1 MNMQSKMPITAA
13 EQALVDSF
21 FSQSGTLPG
30 DKATTAIRN
39 GFIEDIK
46 RAGLPT
52 RRVESWHYTDL
63 RNLLKSVPVNDGVMD
78 AKPVAP
84 LLASADVISVVD
96 GHIREFAGTHV
107 IKVSPYREALADG
120 SAAKRMFARGSDDL
134 IGQINGAFA
143 ADGAGIALA
152 DGATLDAP
160 VEIQNSHGGGQ
171 CHTRFPVSVGKGTS
185 GLIIERHVATSDRNA
200 LVSSITDLHV
210 GEGADVVWVVSQEQ
224 GLSDTHFGQMNI
236 VLEADAKL
244 TLFVANSGGR
254 LVRQE
259 IHITACGENS
269 ELVLRGVNLLG
280 GESHTDVTMTLDHT
294 VPNCSSE
301 QIFRNVLF
309 DRASGVF
316 QGQIKVAKI
325 AQKTDAKMACNT
337 LLLSDD
343 GNFSSKPELEIFAD
357 DVQCGHGATVT
368 DIDDN
373 HLFYLKARGISEKRA
388 RGLLIKAFTA
398 EVVEDLDND
407 ALIEALE
414 NRFEKW
420 LDNHG

>member
-21 FSQSGTLPG
+21 VSQSGGLPG
-30 DKATTAIRN
+30 DDATMAIRN
-39 GFIEDIK
+39 DFIEEIK
-46 RAGLPT
+46 HAGLPT
-52 RRVESWHYTDL
+52 RRVETWHYTDL
-63 RNLLKSVPVNDGVMD
+63 RNLLKSIPVRDGNEG
-78 AKPVAP
+78 AAPVVS

-96 GHIREFAGTHV
+96 GHVLECVKTADIGF
-107 IKVSPYREALADG
+107 SPYRENLADG
-120 SAAKRMFARGSDDL
+120 SAAKRMIARGSDDL
-134 IGQINGAFA
+134 IGQINGAFV
-143 ADGAGIALA
+143 ADGANIALA
-152 DGATLDAP
+152 DGAKRDVP
-160 VEIQNSHGGGQ
+160 IEIQVSHGGGQ
-171 CHTRFPVSVGKGTS
+171 CHTRFPVSIGTGAS
-185 GLIIERHVATSDRNA
+185 GLFIERHIATSDRGA
-200 LVSSITDLHV
+200 FVSSITDLHV
-210 GEGADVVWVVSQEQ
+210 GEGADVVWVISQEQ
-224 GLSDTHFGQMNI
+224 GLADTHFGQMNI
-236 VLEADAKL
+236 VLEANAKL
-244 TLFVANSGGR
+244 TLFVANSGGK

-259 IHITACGENS
+259 IHIAACGENS
-269 ELVLRGVNLLG
+269 ELALRGVNLLG
-280 GESHTDVTMTLDHT
+280 GDSHTDVTMTLDHT

-301 QIFRNVLF
+301 QIFRNVVF
-309 DRASGVF
+309 DRANGVF
-316 QGQIKVAKI
+316 QGQIKVSRI

-373 HLFYLKARGISEKRA
+373 HLFYLKARGIGEKRA

-398 EVVEDLDND
+398 EIVEELDND